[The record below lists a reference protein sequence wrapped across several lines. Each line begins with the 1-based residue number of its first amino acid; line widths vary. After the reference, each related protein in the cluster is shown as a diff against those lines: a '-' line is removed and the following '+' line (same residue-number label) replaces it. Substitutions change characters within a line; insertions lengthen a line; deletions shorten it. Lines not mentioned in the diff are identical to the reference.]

1 MTGSQVRVF
10 PFGPSAVWTFAA
22 LAICVAAATR
32 TLSLEA
38 ARLLVVVPGRRLYP
52 RDRAESCL
60 RRLVDFDRGRPDQ
73 RLPPAVACLTRAQK
87 IPGATLHLTRLMY
100 SAYSGSFASVR
111 SS

>member
-38 ARLLVVVPGRRLYP
+38 ARLLVVVPDDAFTLEIARNLASDGWSTST
-52 RDRAESCL
+52 A
-60 RRLVDFDRGRPDQ
+60 RPDQ
-73 RLPPAVACLTRAQK
+73 RLSPAVACLTRAQK